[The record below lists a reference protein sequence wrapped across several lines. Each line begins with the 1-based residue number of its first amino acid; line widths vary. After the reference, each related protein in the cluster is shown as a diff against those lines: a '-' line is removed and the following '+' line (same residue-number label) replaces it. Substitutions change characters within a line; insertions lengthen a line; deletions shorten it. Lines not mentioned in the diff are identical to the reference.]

1 MREITNLIYFLYFY
15 LYLPFILVQL
25 NQSFRSL
32 KDSLKRMLGHC
43 SIRLLSSKIFIK
55 RSKIL
60 YFFFSYIHFLVLIYI
75 LIVQGMFDG
84 IDMAF
89 AFQLLSF
96 VLFDRFSKLFF
107 AVARLKIGSGYD
119 IQPQGHEMKSWA
131 LKFCVLA
138 VSAILA
144 FFVCVGCAC
153 LVDVEGHEIVVIV
166 YLVLL
171 QN

>member
-1 MREITNLIYFLYFY
+1 MI
-15 LYLPFILVQL
+15 
-25 NQSFRSL
+25 
-32 KDSLKRMLGHC
+32 GHC
-43 SIRLLSSKIFIK
+43 SIRLLSSEIFIE

-60 YFFFSYIHFLVLIYI
+60 YFFFSYIHFLALIYI

-96 VLFDRFSKLFF
+96 VLFDRFSKLLF
-107 AVARLKIGSGYD
+107 AVARLKICSGYD
-119 IQPQGHEMKSWA
+119 IRPQGHEMKSWA
-131 LKFCVLA
+131 LKFGVLA

-144 FFVCVGCAC
+144 FFVCVCCAC